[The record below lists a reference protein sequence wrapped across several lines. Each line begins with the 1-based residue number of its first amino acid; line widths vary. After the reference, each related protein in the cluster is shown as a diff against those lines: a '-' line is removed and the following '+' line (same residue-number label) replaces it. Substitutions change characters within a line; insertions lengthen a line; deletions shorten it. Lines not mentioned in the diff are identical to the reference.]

1 MIVALANTCNRK
13 ATATNIS
20 FKVTHHQTVQ
30 DLQKDI
36 MYNNASNFIQ
46 DF

>member
-1 MIVALANTCNRK
+1 MILALANTCNRK
-13 ATATNIS
+13 AAATSIS
-20 FKVTHHQTVQ
+20 FKVSHHQTVQ

-36 MYNNASNFIQ
+36 MYNNAVNFIQ